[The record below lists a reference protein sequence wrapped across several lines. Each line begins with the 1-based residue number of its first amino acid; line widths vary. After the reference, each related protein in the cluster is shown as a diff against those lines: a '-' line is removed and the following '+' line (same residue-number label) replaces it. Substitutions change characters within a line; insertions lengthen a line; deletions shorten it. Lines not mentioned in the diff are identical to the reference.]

1 MPRGKISK
9 IGLTMYIKVKPHS
22 IVDPAQNTKGI
33 LYCLDGD
40 HLIIINIT
48 STANGK
54 LLSLS
59 NLLLLPALYNQALL

>member
-22 IVDPAQNTKGI
+22 VVDPAQNTKGI
-33 LYCLDGD
+33 LYCLDCD
-40 HLIIINIT
+40 HLIITNIK

-54 LLSLS
+54 LACLS
-59 NLLLLPALYNQALL
+59 NLLLPALYNQALL